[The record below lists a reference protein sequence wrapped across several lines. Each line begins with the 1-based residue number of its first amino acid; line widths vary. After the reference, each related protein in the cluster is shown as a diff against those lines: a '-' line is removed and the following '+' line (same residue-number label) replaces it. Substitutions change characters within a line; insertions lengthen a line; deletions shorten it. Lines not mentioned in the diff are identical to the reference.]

1 MITLR
6 RPSLDDLQ
14 AASDLCLRSK
24 AFWGYDATFMA
35 ACVAELTLTEADIS
49 GDPVT
54 LAFYGDELA
63 GVAHVSNDKDECY
76 LEKLFVDPAH
86 MAKGV
91 GRLLFEWSRSAA
103 CELGVRQ
110 MIIEAD
116 PDAVPFYLAMGCR
129 KAGSAP
135 SSSISGRMLPR
146 LICDTDAKGA
156 LV

>member
-1 MITLR
+1 M
-6 RPSLDDLQ
+6 DDLQ

-24 AFWGYDATFMA
+24 AFWGYDADFMA
-35 ACVAELTLTEADIS
+35 ACVTELTLTEADIS
-49 GDPVT
+49 RDPVT

-86 MAKGV
+86 MGKGV

-110 MIIEAD
+110 MVVEAD
-116 PDAVPFYLAMGCR
+116 PDAVPFYRAMHCR

-135 SSSISGRMLPR
+135 SGSMSGRTLPR
-146 LICDTDAKGA
+146 LICDVEAKGSLA
-156 LV
+156 